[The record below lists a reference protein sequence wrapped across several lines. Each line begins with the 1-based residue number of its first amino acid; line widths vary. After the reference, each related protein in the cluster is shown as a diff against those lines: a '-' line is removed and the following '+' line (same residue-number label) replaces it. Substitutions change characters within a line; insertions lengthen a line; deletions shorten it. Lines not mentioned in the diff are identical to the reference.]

1 MNFKQILWGGAV
13 ASFAL
18 GLTACG
24 GGGGDSSAS
33 GSSVTVPSAPALTV
47 QGSLKAVNIGWSAI
61 SGATSYKVF
70 YDATGSSGYTQLGAD
85 LSASSVSARIP
96 VSVHLQDWQNSR
108 FMVQAC
114 NSAGCTASSALTPL
128 TAMLDTIAY
137 VKASNTAA
145 DSTFGFSTAMSGD
158 GKTLIVGAP
167 YVKDDI
173 SGVTNGVRTL
183 AGTGTDNHGA
193 VYVYRLGADGNWT
206 QQAYLKAS
214 NILDA
219 EDNEQGGFSAEFGTS
234 VAISNDGSTVAVGA
248 AAESSSAVGINGD
261 QTDYT
266 LTDAGAVYIFGVGTD
281 SKWTQ
286 KAYIKP
292 SNTRDNLRFG
302 ASVALDSTGSA
313 LVAGAPS
320 EDSAATGING
330 SQSSAGVVDSG
341 AAYFFTRNN
350 VGVWSQQAYIKP
362 SNTRTSFGFGGSVAL
377 ANDGKTLAIGAS
389 GENGAAKGINGN
401 QAVIGQENNG
411 AVYLFAR
418 NNTGLWLQ
426 QAYIKASNTPQVTDP
441 ADSGSEFGSQ
451 VALSGD
457 GKTLAVGAPW
467 QDSDNS
473 AVAFNDNS
481 SNLGAVYVYKRSA
494 ADVWSQQSML
504 KTTAT
509 GNFSEFGRSVAL
521 SNDGNFLAAGA
532 TGDATPARGV
542 NGALTVSG
550 GQADAGSVFVFTA
563 SATGWNQKSY
573 VKASNTYS
581 STQVLS
587 SPTIRPQFGNS
598 IAISAD
604 GSTLAVG
611 AAGEYGSGK
620 GVATGSNNRLLDVT
634 AAGAG
639 AVYVY

>member
-1 MNFKQILWGGAV
+1 MNFKQILWGSAV
-13 ASFAL
+13 AGFAL

-24 GGGGDSSAS
+24 GGGGGDTST
-33 GSSVTVPSAPALTV
+33 GTTVTAPTAPALTV
-47 QGSLKAVNIGWSAI
+47 QGSLKAININWLAI
-61 SGATSYKVF
+61 SGATSYKLF
-70 YDATGSSGYTQLGAD
+70 YDATGGSGYTQLGAD

-96 VSVHLQDWQNSR
+96 MSVHLQDWQNSR

-114 NSAGCTASSALTPL
+114 NSGGCTASTALTPL

-158 GKTLIVGAP
+158 GKTLVVGAP
-167 YVKDDI
+167 NVKDDI

-183 AGTGTDNHGA
+183 TGTGTDNHGA
-193 VYVYRLGADGNWT
+193 VYVYRLGSDGNWT
-206 QQAYLKAS
+206 QQSYLKAS

-219 EDNEQGGFSAEFGTS
+219 EDSEQGGFAAEFGTS
-234 VAISNDGSTVAVGA
+234 VAISNDGSTIAVGA
-248 AAESSSAVGINGD
+248 AAESSTAVGINGD
-261 QTDYT
+261 QTNYT
-266 LTDAGAVYIFGVGTD
+266 LTDAGAVYIFGVSAD

-302 ASVALDSTGSA
+302 ASVALDSTGSS

-320 EDSAATGING
+320 ENSTSTGIGG
-330 SQSSAGVVDSG
+330 SQISAGVEGVG
-341 AAYFFTRNN
+341 AAYFFSRNN

-362 SNTRTSFGFGGSVAL
+362 SNSRISFGFGGSVAL
-377 ANDGKTLAIGAS
+377 ANDGKTMAIGAS

-401 QAVIGQENNG
+401 QTVIGQTNNG

-418 NNTGLWLQ
+418 NNAVWVQ
-426 QAYIKASNTPQVTDP
+426 QAYVKASNTPQSTDTP
-441 ADSGSEFGSQ
+441 NSGSEFGTQ

-473 AVAFNDNS
+473 AVAFNDNT
-481 SNLGAVYVYKRSA
+481 SNLGAVYVYKRNST
-494 ADVWSQQSML
+494 DVWSQQSML
-504 KTTAT
+504 KTTST

-532 TGDATPARGV
+532 TGDATPERGV

-550 GQADAGSVFVFTA
+550 GQADSGSVFVFA
-563 SATGWNQKSY
+563 ANATGWSQKSY
-573 VKASNTYS
+573 VKATNTYS

-604 GSTLAVG
+604 GAALAVG
-611 AAGEYGSGK
+611 AAGEYGSAK
-620 GVATGSNNRLLDVT
+620 GVAAGSNNRLLDVS
-634 AAGAG
+634 AEGAG
-639 AVYVY
+639 AVYLY